1 MIKGKID
8 AEVVFNKLE
17 KYDDAVRFLI
27 KQIERIQSRGGKLN
41 MKRAD
46 KYLRPLGI
54 IVKEDYFKK

>member
-27 KQIERIQSRGGKLN
+27 KQIERIQSKGGKLN
-41 MKRAD
+41 MKQAD

-54 IVKEDYFKK
+54 IVKEDYFQK

>member
-27 KQIERIQSRGGKLN
+27 RQIERIQSKGGKLN
-41 MKRAD
+41 MKQAD
-46 KYLRPLGI
+46 KYLMPLGI
-54 IVKEDYFKK
+54 IIKEDYFQK